1 MIVLLTFIMIILTTY
16 TLIKT
21 IINFTNFIYLLY
33 YNHIFFQKLN
43 ELMVE
48 IVMFYELKKTLVLKI
63 KEVVEAK
70 KNTNKKFILFIT
82 STFTKLKIFRYI
94 LSFFKNIPPRD

>member
-1 MIVLLTFIMIILTTY
+1 
-16 TLIKT
+16 
-21 IINFTNFIYLLY
+21 
-33 YNHIFFQKLN
+33 
-43 ELMVE
+43 MVE